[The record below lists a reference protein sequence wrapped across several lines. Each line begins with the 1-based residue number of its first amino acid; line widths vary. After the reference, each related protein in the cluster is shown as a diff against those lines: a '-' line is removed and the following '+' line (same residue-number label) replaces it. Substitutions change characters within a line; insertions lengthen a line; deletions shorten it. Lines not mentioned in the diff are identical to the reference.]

1 MPTAELTAPHRGGS
15 TIRRSLTSS
24 NAAKTGHGL
33 SRSQRRTIRNQRALA
48 IAETAYGPEHPD
60 VGAALNTLALIV
72 GELGDFAAARPLAER
87 PWPSPKPLTG
97 PSTPMSAPPS
107 EQRPMGYCRDR
118 QQTGAPPAFQA
129 ATIPRRPART
139 NAR

>member
-1 MPTAELTAPHRGGS
+1 MTVPTAELTAPQRGGS

-60 VGAALNTLALIV
+60 VGAALNTLATILCDL
-72 GELGDFAAARPLAER
+72 GELDAARPLAER
-87 PWPSPKPLTG
+87 ALAITETAYG
-97 PSTPMSAPPS
+97 PEHPDVGTAL
-107 EQRPMGYCRDR
+107 
-118 QQTGAPPAFQA
+118 
-129 ATIPRRPART
+129 
-139 NAR
+139 